1 MWALI
6 IFVITLLPVL
16 LLMSFTSGRSE
27 PARTIVFHRI
37 SRVWMEVFFFL
48 TGCSVKVKGKKNF
61 EKGAAYIITCN
72 HNSFMDVPLTT
83 PFIPGPNKT
92 IAKVEIS
99 KTPLFGPIYK
109 RGSILVNRH
118 DKDSRKNSFRQM
130 KKVLEQQMHM
140 CIYPEGTRNKTP
152 EPLKDFYDGAFK
164 LASETGASI
173 IPALLF
179 NTKKVLPPSKG
190 FYFWPSAME
199 IHFLKPVIVE
209 KGESPAISKEKVYG
223 IMKSY
228 YAGKKDG

>member
-16 LLMSFTSGRSE
+16 LLMSFSSGRPE
-27 PARTIVFHRI
+27 PARTIVFHKI

-48 TGCSVKVKGKKNF
+48 TGCSVKVKGEENF

-99 KTPLFGPIYK
+99 KTPLFGTIYK

-118 DKDSRKNSFRQM
+118 DKDSRKNSFTQM

-140 CIYPEGTRNKTP
+140 CIYPEGTRNKTA

-164 LASETGASI
+164 LASETGTSI
-173 IPALLF
+173 IPTLLF
-179 NTKKVLPPSKG
+179 NTKKVLPPAKG

-199 IHFLKPVIVE
+199 IHFLKPVIVG
-209 KGESPAISKEKVYG
+209 KGELPAISREKVYE

-228 YAGKKDG
+228 YAAEKDG